1 MELCSFGF
9 VVFVSIQPIQ
19 ERNIQ
24 MKTLAFAV
32 ATAAALFMAT
42 PLFVGA
48 IPAKAENLKMAQG
61 VDLQINRDRDDNGR
75 RDRRGRDTDVTVGV
89 GPGGVVVGPRERQRC
104 RTVTTTV
111 ERDDGRRVKRTERR
125 CD

>member
-1 MELCSFGF
+1 
-9 VVFVSIQPIQ
+9 
-19 ERNIQ
+19 
-24 MKTLAFAV
+24 MKRITLTA
-32 ATAAALFMAT
+32 ATAAAIVMTA

-48 IPAKAENLKMAQG
+48 IPAKAENLKMAQ
-61 VDLQINRDRDDNGR
+61 VDVQINRDRDDNWR
-75 RDRRGRDTDVTVGV
+75 RDRRDRDVTVGV
-89 GPGGVVVGPRERQRC
+89 GPGGVVVGPRARERC

>member
-1 MELCSFGF
+1 
-9 VVFVSIQPIQ
+9 
-19 ERNIQ
+19 
-24 MKTLAFAV
+24 MKTIGFAV
-32 ATAAALFMAT
+32 ATAAAIFMTA

-48 IPAKAENLKMAQG
+48 IPANAENLKMAQG

-75 RDRRGRDTDVTVGV
+75 RNRRDRDTDVTLGV
-89 GPGGVVVGPRERQRC
+89 GPGGIVVGPRARERC

-111 ERDDGRRVKRTERR
+111 ERDDGRRVQRTERR